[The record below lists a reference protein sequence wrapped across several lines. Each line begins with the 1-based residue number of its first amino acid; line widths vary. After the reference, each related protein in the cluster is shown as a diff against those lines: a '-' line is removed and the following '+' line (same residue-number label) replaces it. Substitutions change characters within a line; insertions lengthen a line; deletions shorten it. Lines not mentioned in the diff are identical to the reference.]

1 MTKRD
6 DDIPAHSLADLIRQ
20 IADSQDQ
27 PTLALNEGEKM
38 RDLNYQIKQICQ
50 RNRDGSIATQSNRE
64 RILTQSANR
73 LHDLG
78 YSLKDVRSLK
88 PKHIEALVKDWI
100 AKGLSAGTIKNR
112 MAELRWLAEKVGK
125 QNIVARSND
134 FYAID
139 HRKFV
144 TNVSKARTLEAV
156 ELAKVTDAYT
166 RLSLRFQSEFGLRR
180 EESIKIRPTQADHGD
195 RLVLQASWCKGGRER
210 EIPILTETQ
219 RQLVNE
225 AKQFAGAG
233 SLIPRD
239 MSYKQQLK
247 RFENQCHKAGIDHV
261 HGHRHAYAQRRYLEL
276 TGRDSPA
283 AGGKTSKQLTAAEKV
298 ADREARLTISREL
311 GHERESVT
319 AVYLGR

>member
-1 MTKRD
+1 MK
-6 DDIPAHSLADLIRQ
+6 
-20 IADSQDQ
+20 
-27 PTLALNEGEKM
+27 
-38 RDLNYQIKQICQ
+38 DLNFELKQLCH
-50 RNRDGSIATQSNRE
+50 RNRDGSYAKQTARE
-64 RILTQSANR
+64 RILTLVANELTRLGFKFLSAV
-73 LHDLG
+73 G
-78 YSLKDVRSLK
+78 LK

-125 QNIVARSND
+125 QNVVARSND
-134 FYAID
+134 YYGID
-139 HRKFV
+139 HRRFV
-144 TNVSKARTLEAV
+144 TNISKARTLEAG
-156 ELAKVTDAYT
+156 ELQKVTDAYT

-210 EIPILTETQ
+210 EIPILTEAQ

-276 TGRDSPA
+276 TGRDCPA
-283 AGGKTSKQLTAAEKV
+283 AGGKTSKQLSAAEK
-298 ADREARLTISREL
+298 ALDREARLTISREL
-311 GHERESVT
+311 GHEREQVT
-319 AVYLGR
+319 SIYLGR